1 MRMSA
6 NPNIVWIDPDTC
18 EKCMICVEVFG
29 CPAIQRGEG
38 KDPAGYGVVPW
49 IHAEL
54 CNGNGSCIQVC
65 PVGAIKRPSAARFGS
80 GGAGGPAREDSQP
93 EAGTAARPTSNT
105 GGEGYK
111 GGPTKGNKTEFAG
124 PDSEA
129 CK

>member
-1 MRMSA
+1 MSA

-18 EKCMICVEVFG
+18 EKCNICVEVFG
-29 CPAIQRGEG
+29 CPAIQLGVG
-38 KDPAGYGVVPW
+38 TDPAGPGIVPW

-65 PVGAIKRPSAARFGS
+65 PVGAIKRPSAARFGVRPDS
-80 GGAGGPAREDSQP
+80 GEDAPPPS
-93 EAGTAARPTSNT
+93 

-111 GGPTKGNKTEFAG
+111 GGPTKGSKTEFAG
-124 PDSEA
+124 AGSEK

>member
-1 MRMSA
+1 MSA
-6 NPNIVWIDPDTC
+6 NPNIVWIDPDAC

-29 CPAIQRGEG
+29 CPAIQRGSNPG
-38 KDPAGYGVVPW
+38 PGGPGVVPW

-65 PVGAIKRPSAARFGS
+65 PLGAIKRPSAARFG
-80 GGAGGPAREDSQP
+80 
-93 EAGTAARPTSNT
+93 ARPESEDGAPAK

-111 GGPTKGNKTEFAG
+111 GGPTEGTKTDFAG
-124 PDSEA
+124 PDSEP

>member
-1 MRMSA
+1 MSA
-6 NPNIVWIDPDTC
+6 NPNIVWIDPDAC

-38 KDPAGYGVVPW
+38 KDPAGFGIVPW

-65 PVGAIKRPSAARFGS
+65 PVGAIKRPSAARFG
-80 GGAGGPAREDSQP
+80 
-93 EAGTAARPTSNT
+93 ARPEVGEGEAAPAA

-111 GGPTKGNKTEFAG
+111 GGPTKGSKTEFAG
-124 PDSEA
+124 HDAEQ

>member
-1 MRMSA
+1 VSA

-29 CPAIQRGEG
+29 CPAIQRG
-38 KDPAGYGVVPW
+38 AGGLVPW

-65 PVGAIKRPSAARFGS
+65 PVGAIKRPTSARFGLRPDAAT
-80 GGAGGPAREDSQP
+80 GEAPAPPAS
-93 EAGTAARPTSNT
+93 T

-111 GGPTKGNKTEFAG
+111 GGPTQGSKSEFAG
-124 PDSEA
+124 AGSEK

>member
-1 MRMSA
+1 MNMSA

-29 CPAIQRGEG
+29 CPAIQRGTG
-38 KDPAGYGVVPW
+38 ADAAGFGVVPW

-65 PVGAIKRPSAARFGS
+65 PVRAIKRPSAARFG
-80 GGAGGPAREDSQP
+80 
-93 EAGTAARPTSNT
+93 ARPDGGTDATATESG

-111 GGPTKGNKTEFAG
+111 GGPTKGTKTEFAG
-124 PDSEA
+124 PDSDM

>member
-1 MRMSA
+1 MSA

-29 CPAIQRGEG
+29 CPAIQRGMS
-38 KDPAGYGVVPW
+38 KDPAGFGVVPW

-65 PVGAIKRPSAARFGS
+65 PVGAIKRPSAARFG
-80 GGAGGPAREDSQP
+80 ARP
-93 EAGTAARPTSNT
+93 EAGEGEEAPAQ

-111 GGPTKGNKTEFAG
+111 GGPTQGSKTEFAG
-124 PDSEA
+124 PDSNE

>member
-1 MRMSA
+1 MSA

-29 CPAIQRGEG
+29 CPAIQRG
-38 KDPAGYGVVPW
+38 AGNLVPW

-65 PVGAIKRPSAARFGS
+65 PVGAIKRPSGARFGVRPEAADD
-80 GGAGGPAREDSQP
+80 GGAAPA
-93 EAGTAARPTSNT
+93 ATSS
-105 GGEGYK
+105 GEGYK
-111 GGPTKGNKTEFAG
+111 GGPTTGTKTDFAG
-124 PDSEA
+124 PGSEK